1 MVMVPGGGGKKP
13 SIDLGRAREL
23 LESERARV
31 EGELADIER
40 RRAGELEE
48 IQDEVN
54 PEDDAELIEDEAVD
68 EALMRSL
75 KQRLQAIERAE
86 KRLEEGNYGFSV
98 QSGEPI
104 PAQRLEKVPWAE
116 RTIEEEER

>member
-1 MVMVPGGGGKKP
+1 MVPGGSGNKQP
-13 SIDLGRAREL
+13 PIDQARAREL
-23 LESERARV
+23 LTHERERV
-31 EGELADIER
+31 EQELADIER

-68 EALMRSL
+68 EALLRSL

-86 KRLEEGNYGFSV
+86 KRLEEGTYGFSV
-98 QSGEPI
+98 RSGEPI

-116 RTIEEEER
+116 RTIEEER

>member
-1 MVMVPGGGGKKP
+1 VASGTSGSKP
-13 SIDLGRAREL
+13 PIDPARAREL

-86 KRLEEGNYGFSV
+86 KRLEEGTYGFSV

>member
-68 EALMRSL
+68 EALLRSL

-86 KRLEEGNYGFSV
+86 KRLEEGTYGFSV
-98 QSGEPI
+98 RSGEPI

-116 RTIEEEER
+116 RTIEEER